1 MTLMVHAETLPKLE
15 VRGLSKRYDSTQA
28 LFDVNLQFERG
39 EIHSLLGENGA
50 GKSTLVRI
58 ITGNIEADA
67 GEILIDGAA
76 LRLSSPAV
84 ASELGIAA
92 VHQELSLI
100 PNLTVSQNLSI
111 EHLPTSGGLLGRLA
125 GVVDKRELKRRTR
138 DTANRFREDWD
149 PNALVSS
156 LTPSQRQRLEIGRAL
171 SRNATLLVLDEPTS
185 SLAPDDRDEL
195 YQKLRSLRDQG
206 ISIVFITHNLEEA
219 LEVSD
224 RVSVLRDG
232 RYLGSHRCS
241 DLTVEQVVEL
251 MTGRQA
257 GILFPR
263 REIAVPKAR
272 PRLSVRHLSAAP
284 YLKEVSFDL
293 YPGEILGLAGLVG
306 SGRTKILRTIFG
318 TLKQT
323 GGSIQLDGANL
334 DVSSPAEA
342 IANGLALIPEDRQTE
357 GLFPS
362 HTVIHNISVVAA
374 TTPGRDRSLF
384 ISPKRLQK
392 LASDMIARLD
402 IKVESPFEP
411 ASKLSG
417 GNQQKLVLARWLAIQ
432 PKVLL
437 ADEPTRG
444 VSIGSKV
451 EIYRTLRE
459 QARAGVG
466 IVVVSSEFDELVGLC
481 DRIVLVRDGRT
492 VGECTSHDLS
502 EDDLLNMLLS
512 HGRSVVGEREG

>member
-1 MTLMVHAETLPKLE
+1 MLE
-15 VRGLSKRYDSTQA
+15 VRGISKRYGSTQA
-28 LFDVNLQFERG
+28 LSDVSLQFEAG

-58 ITGNIEADA
+58 ITGNTEADA
-67 GEILIDGAA
+67 GEILIDGTTTQ
-76 LRLSSPAV
+76 LSSPAV
-84 ASELGIAA
+84 ANELGIAA

-111 EHLPTSGGLLGRLA
+111 EQVPTSGGPLGRLT
-125 GVVDKRELKRRTR
+125 GVVDNRELKRRTR
-138 DTANRFREDWD
+138 EIANRFREDWD

-171 SRNATLLVLDEPTS
+171 SRNAKMLVLDEPTS

-195 YQKLRSLRDQG
+195 YRKLRSLRDQG
-206 ISIVFITHNLEEA
+206 IAIVFITHNLEEA

-232 RYLGSHRCS
+232 RHVGTHQCS
-241 DLTVEQVVEL
+241 DLTVDRVVEL
-251 MTGRQA
+251 MTGRRA
-257 GILFPR
+257 GSLFPK
-263 REIAVPKAR
+263 REIAAPKAH

-284 YLKEVSFDL
+284 YLKDVSFDL

-306 SGRTKILRTIFG
+306 SGRTKILRAIFG
-318 TLKQT
+318 TLNLT
-323 GGSIQLDGANL
+323 NGSIQLDGARLN
-334 DVSSPAEA
+334 VSSPGEA
-342 IANGLALIPEDRQTE
+342 IANGVALIPEDRQAE

-362 HTVIHNISVVAA
+362 HTVTHNITVVAA
-374 TTPGRDRSLF
+374 TTTGRVRSVF

-402 IKVESPFEP
+402 IKVGSPLDP

-451 EIYRTLRE
+451 EIYRTLRG

-466 IVVVSSEFDELVGLC
+466 IVVVSSEFDELIGLC
-481 DRIVLVRDGRT
+481 DRIILVRDGRT
-492 VGECTSHDLS
+492 VGESSSDDLS

-512 HGRSVVGEREG
+512 QGRSVVGEREG